1 MEVVRSVVRFEK
13 KAAGRIM
20 PALFAKEPPQLH
32 LVDITNIRA
41 HHIDTATTMSAL
53 PRSIASR
60 LLVPTLRPTAA
71 RVAAP
76 SYRAYS
82 TNEPTPHGHKTSPE
96 DAPAVKLTSSS
107 TQIREESAAEGM
119 RHRPDYNAAVDYR
132 VSCVT
137 RQSGTACTWLTSRQ
151 QLLPHPQ
158 ARHGWK

>member
-32 LVDITNIRA
+32 LIDITNTRA
-41 HHIDTATTMSAL
+41 RHIDSATTMSAL

-60 LLVPTLRPTAA
+60 VLAPALRPSAA
-71 RVAAP
+71 RFAVP

-82 TNEPTPHGHKTSPE
+82 TNEPTPHAHKTSPE

-107 TQIREESAAEGM
+107 TQIREEGAAEGM
-119 RHRPDYNAAVDYR
+119 RNRPDYNAAIDYR

-137 RQSGTACTWLTSRQ
+137 RNPRAPYT
-151 QLLPHPQ
+151 
-158 ARHGWK
+158 